1 VHLEDELSEAQ
12 AQTSALLEEGQ
23 RLEEEVNSL
32 TLDREDALLS
42 LSTEQEERATALEA
56 AQEERAR
63 LEARVDERQ
72 GGAALLLHSACCYYT
87 VDR

>member
-1 VHLEDELSEAQ
+1 MRTKLREAEEYQVHLEDELSEAQ

-42 LSTEQEERATALEA
+42 LSTEQEERATALVSPHPST
-56 AQEERAR
+56 
-63 LEARVDERQ
+63 LNM
-72 GGAALLLHSACCYYT
+72 
-87 VDR
+87 